1 MRERPAL
8 GVLRVR
14 NGLSCTW
21 SRVAAQT
28 YMTPKTRRSH
38 DLAGQAVLKLGGQ
51 NVWARMGF
59 MEAQLTETHVPL
71 RQGRGKAGEQGD
83 QVT

>member
-1 MRERPAL
+1 MHMVQ
-8 GVLRVR
+8 G
-14 NGLSCTW
+14 SCPNLHDPKN
-21 SRVAAQT
+21 QT
-28 YMTPKTRRSH
+28 IT
-38 DLAGQAVLKLGGQ
+38 VLKLGGQ